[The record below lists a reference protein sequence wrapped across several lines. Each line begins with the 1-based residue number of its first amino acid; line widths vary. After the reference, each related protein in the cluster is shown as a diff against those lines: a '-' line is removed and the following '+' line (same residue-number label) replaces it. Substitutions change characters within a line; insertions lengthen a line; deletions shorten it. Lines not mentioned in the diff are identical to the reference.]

1 MSQVTL
7 DTNTVWDIGKIAE
20 SVQKSTISLADNL
33 RATVKSLTSLEDFS
47 QLYDEKIEKEL
58 RKMESQAHRCG
69 MTASYIFKIAENYED
84 ADKILFSYIT
94 DLFPAL
100 NDARVLNDKD
110 CTEAGL
116 YKTQTE
122 INTENFLHDPLFKN
136 GAIWTVGKTPELTNA
151 KRTGCCAFAGDY
163 IKYVYNADLF
173 GDGKTFSRVNDISG
187 GDVLHIT
194 GHWLVVISRD
204 GDKLH
209 TIEGNWGGR
218 VRESETAY
226 TIRNGALYRGK
237 ERCNLEAGYHFE

>member
-7 DTNTVWDIGKIAE
+7 DTNTVWDIGKITE

-33 RATVKSLTSLEDFS
+33 RATVKSLTSLEDFI

-58 RKMESQAHRCG
+58 RKMEIQAHRCG

-110 CTEAGL
+110 CTEAGI

-122 INTENFLHDPLFKN
+122 INTENFLNDPRFKN
-136 GAIWTVGKTPELTNA
+136 GAIWQEHKPPIYSPHGSE
-151 KRTGCCAFAGDY
+151 GCCAFAADY
-163 IKYVYNADLF
+163 AKCVF
-173 GDGKTFSRVNDISG
+173 GANHFSEGKAFSHVSDISG
-187 GDVLHIT
+187 GDVLHID

-204 GDKLH
+204 GNQLH
-209 TIEGNWGGR
+209 TIEGNWEGKI
-218 VRESETAY
+218 VESQTIY
-226 TIRNGALYRGK
+226 TIKNGILYRGNVK
-237 ERCNLEAGYHFE
+237 RELKTGYHFE